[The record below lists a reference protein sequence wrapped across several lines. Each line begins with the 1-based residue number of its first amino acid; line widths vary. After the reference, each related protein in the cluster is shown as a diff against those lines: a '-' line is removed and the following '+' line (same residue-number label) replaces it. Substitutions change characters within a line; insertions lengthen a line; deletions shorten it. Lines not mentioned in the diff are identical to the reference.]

1 MKKNDGLTY
10 GQLEQLKELEQ
21 MSIATTSS
29 QTIAKPNVSRP
40 LPITD
45 AETAFMQECCLYAHY
60 YDGKLIAA
68 KILTKDSEG
77 PLLDA
82 DDSLRLSDV
91 LYRYVKGNGG

>member
-1 MKKNDGLTY
+1 MKQEPIN
-10 GQLEQLKELEQ
+10 
-21 MSIATTSS
+21 
-29 QTIAKPNVSRP
+29 RP

-68 KILTKDSEG
+68 KVLTEDSEG
-77 PLLDA
+77 PFLDA
-82 DDSLRLSDV
+82 NDLLRLSDV